1 MPKKTTTHKV
11 PVTVTHGQFKTLMK
25 GGKIRLNKTQAQ
37 GGPHVLHLSSSVKA
51 RKLHSSKAKN
61 KGCEISLSPDEFR
74 ATMEGEGF
82 KDFANWLKGAAR
94 TGWKIAKRVGHHLD
108 TIASNAA
115 PGVGQAIGTAAKS
128 AAPAAGK
135 AAAMYLMGGGDV
147 RVKVVRTNP
156 GDNMQDMVD
165 DKLFGIH
172 NRTPDH
178 VLMNNNSNFI
188 ANTHPASHPTLL
200 QRDPLARIY
209 LGKTI
214 SKGMVNGS
222 RNVHPAITPVI
233 DEKAN
238 LRNTPA
244 FQRGGSF
251 QAAGYGFKPS
261 GY

>member
-1 MPKKTTTHKV
+1 MPKKTATHKV

-37 GGPHVLHLSSSVKA
+37 GGPHTLHLSSSVKA
-51 RKLHSSKAKN
+51 RKLHSAASKN

-82 KDFANWLKGAAR
+82 KEFANWLKGAAR

-115 PGVGQAIGTAAKS
+115 PGVGQALGSAAKS
-128 AAPAAGK
+128 AAPVAGK
-135 AAAMYLMGGGDV
+135 AAAAYLIGGEVPKTV
-147 RVKVVRTNP
+147 RVRVVRTNP

-165 DKLFGIH
+165 EKLFGIH

-200 QRDPLARIY
+200 QQDPLAKIH

-214 SKGMVNGS
+214 SRGVVGGS
-222 RNVHPAITPVI
+222 RNVHPAITPFF
-233 DEKAN
+233 DEKGN

-244 FQRGGSF
+244 FTRGGSF
-251 QAAGYGFKPS
+251 MAAGHGLC
-261 GY
+261 

>member
-1 MPKKTTTHKV
+1 MPQKNVHQV

-25 GGKIRLNKTQAQ
+25 GGKIRLKKEQLQ
-37 GGPHVLHLSSSVKA
+37 GGPHVLHLTSSVKA
-51 RKLHSSKAKN
+51 RKLLSSKAKN
-61 KGCEISLSPDEFR
+61 KGCEIALAPDEFR
-74 ATMEGEGF
+74 QTVEGEGF
-82 KDFANWLKGAAR
+82 KDFTKWLKGAVR
-94 TGWKIAKRVGHHLD
+94 TGWKVAKRVGHHLD
-108 TIASNAA
+108 TIAENAA
-115 PGVGQAIGTAAKS
+115 PGVGQAIGSAAKS
-128 AAPAAGK
+128 AAPVAGK
-135 AAAMYLMGGGDV
+135 AAAAYLLGGGDI

-156 GDNMQDMVD
+156 GDNMQDIMD

-188 ANTHPASHPTLL
+188 AATHPASNPTLL
-200 QRDPLARIY
+200 QNDPLAKIH
-209 LGKTI
+209 LGKVI
-214 SKGMVNGS
+214 SRGS
-222 RNVHPAITPVI
+222 AASTSTKTHPAITPLYN
-233 DEKAN
+233 EKEN